1 MAPEMGVPEDVV
13 GPSSGRF
20 FEPLSLPLAKKM
32 GDWVLSRIARYPPAA
47 RDGDSAPVYPSVLAV
62 HPSHGALIGIM
73 RRLLCL
79 EGREYQEGRLVAIGE
94 GGRHYEYPSAAEER
108 GEEGTGPLGRYA
120 LGQSHAGGEKTEA
133 PAQETAKG
141 PEAPPAAG
149 ASSCG
154 ASAAA
159 GKGTAR

>member
-1 MAPEMGVPEDVV
+1 MWSDLA
-13 GPSSGRF
+13 GRF

-32 GDWVLSRIARYPPAA
+32 GDWVLSRVSRYPPSA
-47 RDGDSAPVYPSVLAV
+47 RDGASAPVYPSVLAV
-62 HPSHGALIGIM
+62 HPSRGALIGLM
-73 RRLLCL
+73 GRLLCL

-94 GGRHYEYPSAAEER
+94 GGRRHEYPSAAEER

-120 LGQSHAGGEKTEA
+120 ITQSHAGGEKTEA
-133 PAQETAKG
+133 PLETPKGFQPQEPAKE

-159 GKGTAR
+159 GGGAAR